1 MSKTRLPSFK
11 STTVRSRDDRAHPG
25 HWLVRRCPRLGAL
38 LLTELAMSPR
48 TRLAAIEPR
57 RGDSQTE
64 LRVGKRRLRIHAF
77 GEGPLVLL
85 VHGWQGAASQLRVL
99 AEAIAAAGFRVAL
112 FDMPA
117 HGEAPGWSTNGPE
130 FIRILRHV
138 AHALGPLHAVLGH
151 SLGGMAAL
159 KSAAEGLPVSGVV
172 ALAPI
177 PSFEF
182 VLQAHA
188 RAFGL
193 APVAKELLARRFE
206 SRTGMKR
213 AELDLARLAPGVPTL
228 LVHDLL
234 DRSVPSRH
242 SRRLKSAWRSA
253 QLIETCGFGHSRL
266 LEADLVAQAVVAFL
280 ATLPTQPPTAPTPS

>member
-1 MSKTRLPSFK
+1 MSKTRLPSIK
-11 STTVRSRDDRAHPG
+11 STTVRLREKRGLGA

-38 LLTELAMSPR
+38 LLTELVMAPR
-48 TRLAAIEPR
+48 TRLAAVAPG

-64 LRVGKRRLRIHAF
+64 LRIGRRRLRVHAF

-85 VHGWQGAASQLRVL
+85 VHGWQGAASQLRSL

-117 HGEAPGWSTNGPE
+117 HGEAPGWSTSGPE
-130 FIRILRHV
+130 FIRILRRV

-151 SLGGMAAL
+151 SLGGLAAL
-159 KSAAEGLPVSGVV
+159 KCAAEGLPVAGVV

-182 VLQAHA
+182 ALHGHA

-193 APVAKELLARRFE
+193 SPVAKEFLARRFE

-213 AELDLARLAPGVPTL
+213 SELDLASLELGVPTL

-242 SRRLKSAWRSA
+242 SRRLKRAWQSAR
-253 QLIETCGFGHSRL
+253 LIETCGFGHSRL

-280 ATLPTQPPTAPTPS
+280 ATLPAS